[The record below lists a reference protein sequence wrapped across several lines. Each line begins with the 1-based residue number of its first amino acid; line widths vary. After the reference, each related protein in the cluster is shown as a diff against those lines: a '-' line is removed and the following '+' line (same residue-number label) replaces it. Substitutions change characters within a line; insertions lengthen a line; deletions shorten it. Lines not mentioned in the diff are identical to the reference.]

1 MIARTRWSKIVV
13 AWTVIAV
20 IPSLGHAQQGAPGI
34 GPGAILS
41 EIEKSPTADPIAA
54 VGYGLLFDSDGKT
67 IKPTPEF
74 RRRAQLYYINR
85 LVSEAPPS
93 IRAEFA
99 KMRQR
104 IDRAKTEL
112 GMDETVSQSLLID
125 WLIEKVVPTEP
136 IFPPRTGPCA

>member
-1 MIARTRWSKIVV
+1 
-13 AWTVIAV
+13 
-20 IPSLGHAQQGAPGI
+20 
-34 GPGAILS
+34 
-41 EIEKSPTADPIAA
+41 
-54 VGYGLLFDSDGKT
+54 
-67 IKPTPEF
+67 
-74 RRRAQLYYINR
+74 

-125 WLIEKVVPTEP
+125 WLIEKIVPTEP